1 MPNAVPQVF
10 PRLPLLAVGAVI
22 AGAIGLAAMGP
33 AAGGRSAPPAGA
45 VVAERTLR
53 FEDRADGAVVVREGM
68 RPDAGEVA
76 VFEGEQGFLRGA
88 LRGLARLRKMDGLDG
103 TAPFRL
109 VAWADGRLTL
119 TDAATGQRIDLEA
132 FGPTNAAVFAR
143 LLPNVAV
150 R

>member
-22 AGAIGLAAMGP
+22 AGAIGLAALGP
-33 AAGGRSAPPAGA
+33 AAGGRSAPPSGA

-53 FEDRADGAVVVREGM
+53 FEDRADGAVVVREGA
-68 RPDAGEVA
+68 DEVA

-109 VAWADGRLTL
+109 AAWADGRLTL
-119 TDAATGQRIDLEA
+119 TDSATGERIELEA
-132 FGPTNAAVFAR
+132 FGTTNAAVFAR
-143 LLPNVAV
+143 LLPSVGA